1 MNLTIAIPTFNRNA
15 ILKETLLS
23 LFPQLNENCK
33 LMILDN
39 HSDIPVEETIR
50 SILPDEY
57 QFKLDIHRNIENIGG
72 NANILRC
79 VEYCRTPYLWVLGDD
94 DKPEPDAII
103 KIQKIIKDYPDF
115 LFCHFKIKTKISK
128 EVADKEF
135 VVSGLNGFIQSID
148 NFGEMMFISVGLYH
162 IPYLIK
168 ELRYGM
174 AYQSSNA
181 PLMVLIIMSL
191 YRNQSLDVIFSG
203 KHLVTNGWEN
213 TPVNLKW
220 SVLSVAPGLASLLK
234 LPLPEDSIQCI
245 KRLLRKSHKD
255 FITPKAVFHQALLI
269 ARTSNKQYSK
279 RMHAMIRKE
288 YFSIGSPS
296 IRIEAYVYQLLLLV
310 PNFSFFFFRI
320 IHRLLKGTSTGDHMI
335 SDLDRM

>member
-1 MNLTIAIPTFNRNA
+1 MNLTIAIPTFNRNE
-15 ILKETLLS
+15 ILKNTLLS

-50 SILPDEY
+50 LILPDEY
-57 QFKLDIHRNIENIGG
+57 PFKLEIHRNIENIGG

-79 VEYCRTPYLWVLGDD
+79 VEYCRTPYLWILGDD
-94 DKPEPDAII
+94 DHPEPDAIL

-115 LFCHFKIKTKISK
+115 LFCHFKIKREISREIIK
-128 EVADKEF
+128 TEF
-135 VVSGLNGFIQSID
+135 VVSGLNEFIESVS
-148 NFGEMMFISVGLYH
+148 NFGEMIFMSVGLYH
-162 IPYLIK
+162 IPRLIK

-181 PLMVLIIMSL
+181 PLMVLVIMSL
-191 YRNQSLDVIFSG
+191 YRDPSLSVIFSESF
-203 KHLVTNGWEN
+203 LVTNGWEG
-213 TPVNLKW
+213 TPVKLKW
-220 SVLSVAPGLASLLK
+220 SVLSVAPGLASLLM
-234 LPLPEDSIQCI
+234 LPVPEDSIKQI
-245 KRLLRKSHKD
+245 QRLLRKSHKD

-269 ARTSNKQYSK
+269 SIKNNSQYSK
-279 RMHAMIRKE
+279 RMHSLIRKG

-296 IRIEAYVYQLLLLV
+296 VRLEAYLYQLLLLV

-320 IHRLLKGTSTGDHMI
+320 IHRLLKGTSTGEHMM